1 MSRQKPYKQQR
12 SKQKSTRRKSN
23 RGLILGII
31 GGVIILSAVVVV
43 VLISLNNVPAKAA
56 DPGSIITVQKQNWPQ
71 PDGTA
76 LGDVN
81 APVVIKEFAD
91 FQCPVCKVFNET
103 IQPTIINDYIKTG
116 KVRYEFHFFNVI
128 DMNTGGT
135 ESLHAAM
142 ASLCAA
148 NQQDFWDYHE
158 ILYAN
163 QQGEASGAFSDS
175 RLKAFAV
182 SLGLDST
189 KFNSCLDKQ
198 ETKGAVTA
206 DEALAKTLNISGTP
220 TVFVNGKMVT
230 NALDLATVKDA
241 IDAALKAAGQ

>member
-12 SKQKSTRRKSN
+12 SKQQSSRAKSN
-23 RGLILGII
+23 RGLILAII
-31 GGVIILSAVVVV
+31 GGVIILAAVVVG
-43 VLISLNNVPAKAA
+43 VLIALNNAPAKAA
-56 DPGSIITVQKQNWPQ
+56 DPGSITTIQKQNWPQ
-71 PDGTA
+71 PDGIA
-76 LGDVN
+76 LGPAN
-81 APVVIKEFAD
+81 APVVVKEFAD

-103 IQPTIINDYIKTG
+103 VQPNIINDYVKTG

-135 ESLHAAM
+135 ESLHAAV

-175 RLKAFAV
+175 RLKAFAI
-182 SLGLDST
+182 SLGLDSA
-189 KFNSCLDKQ
+189 KFDSCLDKQ
-198 ETKGAVTA
+198 ETKGTVVA
-206 DEALAKTLNISGTP
+206 DEAIARTLNISGTP
-220 TVFVNGKMVT
+220 SVFVNGKLVA
-230 NALDLATVKDA
+230 NSLDYASVKDA
-241 IDAALKAAGQ
+241 IDTALKAAGQ